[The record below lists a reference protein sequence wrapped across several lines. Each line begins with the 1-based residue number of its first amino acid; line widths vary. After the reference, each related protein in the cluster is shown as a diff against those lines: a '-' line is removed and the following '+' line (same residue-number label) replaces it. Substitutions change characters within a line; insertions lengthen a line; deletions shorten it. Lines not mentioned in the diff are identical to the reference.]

1 MYLLK
6 HLCVKHTVVAR
17 ILLHSIWS
25 GDDVLLKINNQP
37 NDSHKSLLQK
47 KNNKWTK
54 RDESTFFHLARKYA
68 WFLVSVCNQKSGIV
82 K

>member
-25 GDDVLLKINNQP
+25 ADDVHLKINNQP

-47 KNNKWTK
+47 KINERT
-54 RDESTFFHLARKYA
+54 RALFS
-68 WFLVSVCNQKSGIV
+68 I
-82 K
+82 